1 MANYLKF
8 LSKSVSSLAHC
19 RNFSKFTQTL
29 HNVYD
34 PRIFIEPTLDYEEL
48 QKPIAEDDERKH
60 YHAKAM
66 GFDQTPVFYRN
77 HTIDKLVRV
86 FMKDGKKDVVRTHVL
101 EAIEIVKR
109 RQYKAWI
116 KASDKEKETIE
127 LNPFVI
133 AEKAINNCRPL
144 LKLVPITRGGITYQ
158 VPSPISED
166 EAEFRAMKMMRDVC
180 RIKAK
185 RGNSDLPN
193 MLASEL
199 LGAFKNEGL
208 TIQAKQDFHKVCEA
222 NKAYV
227 QYRG

>member
-8 LSKSVSSLAHC
+8 LSKSASSLAQC

-29 HNVYD
+29 HSVYD
-34 PRIFIEPTLDYEEL
+34 PRIFTKPITDYEEL
-48 QKPIAEDDERKH
+48 QKPLAEDDERKH
-60 YHAKAM
+60 RHAKAM
-66 GFDQTPVFYRN
+66 GYDRSPVFYRN
-77 HTIDKLVRV
+77 HIVDKIVRV
-86 FMKDGKKDVVRTHVL
+86 FMEDGKKDTVRTHVL

-116 KASDKEKETIE
+116 NASDEEKGKIE
-127 LNPFVI
+127 LNPYVI
-133 AEKAINNCRPL
+133 AEKAIYNCRPL
-144 LKLVPITRGGITYQ
+144 LKLTPVTRGGVTYQ
-158 VPSPISED
+158 VPAPIVEG

-185 RGNSDLPN
+185 RGDSSLSN
-193 MLASEL
+193 MLATEFL
-199 LGAFKNEGL
+199 AAFKNEGL